1 VNKQMIDKK
10 QHFVIID
17 TNVLVSGLIS
27 TNLDSPT
34 VKILKFLSE
43 SKIIPV
49 YSKEILQE
57 YSDVLHRPKFGLS
70 GQLVELIIK
79 DIQDHGVEITNIP
92 TINEEFVD
100 QKDIVFYAVTI
111 SVQHENAILVTGNQ
125 KHFPNKQFIVD
136 PAKLINV
143 IEQE

>member
-1 VNKQMIDKK
+1 MIDTK

-27 TNLDSPT
+27 KNLDSPT

>member
-1 VNKQMIDKK
+1 MIDKK

-27 TNLDSPT
+27 KNLDSPT

>member
-1 VNKQMIDKK
+1 MIDKK

>member
-1 VNKQMIDKK
+1 MIDNKQY
-10 QHFVIID
+10 FVIID
-17 TNVLVSGLIS
+17 TNVLVSGLI
-27 TNLDSPT
+27 TKNLDSPT

-43 SKIIPV
+43 SRIIPV

-70 GQLVELIIK
+70 GQIVELIIK

-92 TINEEFVD
+92 AINEEFVD

-125 KHFPNKQFIVD
+125 RHFPNKNFIVD
-136 PAKLINV
+136 PAKLINI
-143 IEQE
+143 IEHE

>member
-1 VNKQMIDKK
+1 MIDKK
-10 QHFVIID
+10 QYFVIID

-27 TNLDSPT
+27 KNHNSPT

-43 SKIIPV
+43 SRIIPV

-70 GQLVELIIK
+70 EQIVELIIR
-79 DIQDHGVEITNIP
+79 DIQNHGVEITNIP
-92 TINEEFVD
+92 AINEEFVD

-111 SVQHENAILVTGNQ
+111 SVQHEKAILVTGNQ
-125 KHFPNKQFIVD
+125 KHFPNKHFIVD
-136 PAKLINV
+136 PAKLINI